1 MTRRSH
7 AKFPRF
13 ATLLL
18 AAAAGAT
25 AVACAKKVELKMTVD
40 VLAEPGTADVE
51 YRNKS
56 VGPVPQRIG
65 IETFE
70 DLDSIHAKSAD
81 GQVVEKRIRILS
93 PETAQVIFR
102 FAKDASPLAKKLGAA
117 RLLVFEYSEK
127 VSFDI
132 GKADLKPEALPI
144 LNKQKEILN
153 TYFPAAKAYV
163 CGYTDSTGSDDLNLK
178 LSLERAN
185 AVFNYLSAAGG
196 VAKSRLE
203 PRGFGKDFP
212 VETNGTAAGRAA
224 NRRTEVVLPQ

>member
-1 MTRRSH
+1 
-7 AKFPRF
+7 
-13 ATLLL
+13 
-18 AAAAGAT
+18 
-25 AVACAKKVELKMTVD
+25 KMTVD
-40 VLAEPGTADVE
+40 VLSEPGSADVE

-70 DLDSIHAKSAD
+70 DLDSIQAKSAD

-163 CGYTDSTGSDDLNLK
+163 LGYTDSTGSDDLNLK

-196 VAKSRLE
+196 VSKARLE

>member
-1 MTRRSH
+1 MTLSSH
-7 AKFPRF
+7 PGFFRPAI
-13 ATLLL
+13 LLL
-18 AAAAGAT
+18 AAAVVGASGCT
-25 AVACAKKVELKMTVD
+25 KKLELRMTVD
-40 VLAEPGTADVE
+40 VLSEPGKADVE

-56 VGPVPQRIG
+56 LGPVPQRIG

-70 DLDSIHAKSAD
+70 DLDSIQAKAED
-81 GQVVEKRIRILS
+81 GQVIEKRIRILS

-102 FAKDASPLAKKLGAA
+102 FGKEASPLAKKLGAT

-127 VSFDI
+127 VSFDV
-132 GKADLKPEALPI
+132 GKSDLKPEALPI

-153 TYFPAAKAYV
+153 TYFPAAKAFV
-163 CGYTDSTGSDDLNLK
+163 CGYTDATGGDDLNLK

-196 VAKSRLE
+196 VSKTRLE
-203 PRGFGKDFP
+203 PRGFGKEFP
-212 VETNGTAAGRAA
+212 IDTNGTPAGRAA

>member
-1 MTRRSH
+1 MTRGSH

-13 ATLLL
+13 AMLLL
-18 AAAAGAT
+18 AVAAAAGG
-25 AVACAKKVELKMTVD
+25 CAKKVELKMTVD

-70 DLDSIHAKSAD
+70 DLDSIQAKSAD

-163 CGYTDSTGSDDLNLK
+163 CGYTDATGSDDLNLK

-196 VAKSRLE
+196 VSKARLE

>member
-1 MTRRSH
+1 MTRGSH

-18 AAAAGAT
+18 AAAAAAAG
-25 AVACAKKVELKMTVD
+25 CAKKVELKMTVD
-40 VLAEPGTADVE
+40 VLAEPGSAEVE

-70 DLDSIHAKSAD
+70 DLDSIQAKSAD

-163 CGYTDSTGSDDLNLK
+163 CGYTDATGSDDLNLK

>member
-1 MTRRSH
+1 MTRSRRSGSSKC
-7 AKFPRF
+7 AV
-13 ATLLL
+13 LLL
-18 AAAAGAT
+18 AAAAA
-25 AVACAKKVELKMTVD
+25 ASCAKKIELKMTVD
-40 VLAEPGTADVE
+40 VLSEPGRAE
-51 YRNKS
+51 IQYRNKA

-70 DLDSIHAKSAD
+70 DLESIQATAAE
-81 GQVVEKRIRILS
+81 GQIVEKRIRILS

-102 FAKDASPLAKKLGAA
+102 FGKEASPLAKKIGAA

-127 VSFDI
+127 VSFDV
-132 GKADLKPEALPI
+132 GKSDLKPEALPI

-163 CGYTDSTGSDDLNLK
+163 CGYTDSTGGEDLNLK
-178 LSLERAN
+178 LSLDRAN

-196 VAKSRLE
+196 VSKARLE
-203 PRGFGKDFP
+203 PRGFGKEFP
-212 VETNGTAAGRAA
+212 IDTNATASGRAA

>member
-7 AKFPRF
+7 AKFARF

-25 AVACAKKVELKMTVD
+25 AAGCAKKVELKMTVD

-70 DLDSIHAKSAD
+70 DLDSIQAKSAD

-102 FAKDASPLAKKLGAA
+102 FAKDASPLAKKLGAV

-212 VETNGTAAGRAA
+212 VETNGTPAGRQA

>member
-1 MTRRSH
+1 MTRGSH
-7 AKFPRF
+7 AKFPWF

-18 AAAAGAT
+18 VVVAAATG
-25 AVACAKKVELKMTVD
+25 CAKKVELKMTVD
-40 VLAEPGTADVE
+40 VLAEPGGAEVE

-70 DLDSIHAKSAD
+70 DLDSIQAKSAD

-212 VETNGTAAGRAA
+212 VETNGTPAGRQA

>member
-1 MTRRSH
+1 MTRRPYPLC
-7 AKFPRF
+7 AFVVAALAL
-13 ATLLL
+13 AT
-18 AAAAGAT
+18 G
-25 AVACAKKVELKMTVD
+25 CAKRLELKMTVD

-70 DLDSIHAKSAD
+70 DLDSIQAKSAD

-132 GKADLKPEALPI
+132 GKSDLKPEALPI

-153 TYFPAAKAYV
+153 TYFPNAKAYV

-212 VETNGTAAGRAA
+212 VETNATPVGRAL
-224 NRRTEVVLPQ
+224 NRRTEVVLPE

>member
-1 MTRRSH
+1 MTHSVKSLRAGSL
-7 AKFPRF
+7 P
-13 ATLLL
+13 LLL
-18 AAAAGAT
+18 AVGSLFAGGCVKRT
-25 AVACAKKVELKMTVD
+25 ELKMTID
-40 VLAEPGTADVE
+40 VLSEPGKADVE
-51 YRNKS
+51 YRNKP
-56 VGPVPQRIG
+56 VGAVPQRIS
-65 IETFE
+65 IETFD
-70 DLDSIHAKSAD
+70 DLESIKASAAD

-102 FAKDASPLAKKLGAA
+102 FGKEPSALAKKLGAA

-127 VSFDI
+127 VSFDS

-153 TYFPAAKAYV
+153 TYFPNAKAFV
-163 CGYTDSTGSDDLNLK
+163 CGYTDSTGGDDLNMK
-178 LSLERAN
+178 LSLDRAT

-212 VETNGTAAGRAA
+212 LDTNATPVGRAL
-224 NRRTEVVLPQ
+224 NRRTEVVLPD